1 MFVFVLFVCSINFL
15 GNALFLGIMPRFG
28 KFSSNSSSS
37 SSASEEEEEAE
48 SAIEKGLRLIVP
60 MGSKKMNDLNQ
71 KAILGSSKH
80 RFPFNNNRRPG
91 ITVCSYIVT

>member
-1 MFVFVLFVCSINFL
+1 MNFL
-15 GNALFLGIMPRFG
+15 GNVLFLGNIRPFR
-28 KFSSNSSSS
+28 KLLTHSSSTS
-37 SSASEEEEEAE
+37 ILEEEAE

-60 MGSKKMNDLNQ
+60 IHSNKMNDLNL

-80 RFPFNNNRRPG
+80 KFPFNNNRRAG

>member
-1 MFVFVLFVCSINFL
+1 
-15 GNALFLGIMPRFG
+15 MPRFG

-37 SSASEEEEEAE
+37 SASEEEEEKEAE

-60 MGSKKMNDLNQ
+60 MGSNKMNDLNQ

-80 RFPFNNNRRPG
+80 RFPFNNNRKSG
-91 ITVCSYIVT
+91 ITVCCYIVT